1 MRIQTGNRV
10 ARGFGDVLK
19 YDVLAQ
25 VTFTETSSRDTSRL
39 VPGYWVA
46 VGTRP
51 DTMAVL
57 CMAFGGL
64 YNHPRNA
71 RTHLPVP
78 ASTTP

>member
-39 VPGYWVA
+39 VPGCGDQARYY
-46 VGTRP
+46 GS
-51 DTMAVL
+51 TMYAY
-57 CMAFGGL
+57 GL
-64 YNHPRNA
+64 RGI
-71 RTHLPVP
+71 V
-78 ASTTP
+78 

>member
-39 VPGYWVA
+39 VPGCGDQARYY
-46 VGTRP
+46 GS
-51 DTMAVL
+51 TMYVWPSGD
-57 CMAFGGL
+57 CL